1 MSTNI
6 RNTIFFE
13 LKIIKEYWQIVSI
26 VGTIIFFCVYFW
38 LENKEANERL
48 VELTTTNKELKDRIS
63 RLEGQIDV
71 INSNMV
77 LFVEKNPGLT
87 SFRLEMLE
95 EAMDVQHLLN
105 SINKKNDLDVKI
117 IQVPTPIYTSQPILT
132 QSTRK
137 YDTVTIFAENKK
149 KSIFKKKK

>member
-13 LKIIKEYWQIVSI
+13 LKIIKEYWQVVSI
-26 VGTIIFFCVYFW
+26 ISTIIFFVVYFY
-38 LENKEANERL
+38 LENKDANERL
-48 VELTTTNKELKDRIS
+48 VELTETNKELKDRIS

-87 SFRLEMLE
+87 TYRLEMLE
-95 EAMDVQHLLN
+95 EQMDVRQLL
-105 SINKKNDLDVKI
+105 DGLDKRRDTEVKI
-117 IQVPTPIYTSQPILT
+117 IQLPPPTIIIPTEKPKPIIKS
-132 QSTRK
+132 
-137 YDTVTIFAENKK
+137 DTKIVEVNKK
-149 KSIFKKKK
+149 KNLFRKN